1 MCRARKSQS
10 VELYHKKRSLDNI
23 KGRVNTMWNEEAP
36 QYGREAERSVRFEE
50 ETHAITTGER
60 ETETSEEDINHV
72 DNPHSEQTQGA
83 KKTVRFTIV

>member
-1 MCRARKSQS
+1 MCRARRSQS
-10 VELYHKKRSLDNI
+10 VELYHKKRSLDI

-36 QYGREAERSVRFEE
+36 QYGREAERSVRFEDKS
-50 ETHAITTGER
+50 HDITTGER

-72 DNPHSEQTQGA
+72 DNPHYEQTQGA